1 MIDASSFVIVLTTFP
16 GDGDSTAFAR
26 TLVDERL
33 AACVNVLPPMES
45 IYRWK
50 GAVEQASERQVI
62 MKTTA
67 AQLDDLNK
75 RIATIHPYEVP
86 ELLVLPIAG
95 GGEKYLKWISE
106 SVAGVAGP

>member
-1 MIDASSFVIVLTTFP
+1 MQTEYAIVLTTLP
-16 GDGDSTAFAR
+16 ADADITAFAR

-45 IYRWK
+45 IYRWQ

-67 AQLDDLNK
+67 LGVEALK
-75 RIATIHPYEVP
+75 ARIAALHPYDVP
-86 ELLVLPIAG
+86 EILVLPLAG
-95 GGEKYLKWISE
+95 GGESYLNWVRE
-106 SVAGVAGP
+106 SVDAG